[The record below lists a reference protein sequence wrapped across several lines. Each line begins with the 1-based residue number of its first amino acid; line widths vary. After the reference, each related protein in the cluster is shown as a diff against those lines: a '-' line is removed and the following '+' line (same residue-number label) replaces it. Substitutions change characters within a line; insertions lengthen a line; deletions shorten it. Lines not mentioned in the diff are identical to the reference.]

1 MLLTRRHLLGKSL
14 TVGAA
19 TAVSNLAPPF
29 LLDLL
34 AAQTDPL
41 AFTHVAVIDATGQPT
56 LPDRTVIVNSDRIQT
71 IGKFSQKS
79 LPKRA
84 RVIDASGKY
93 MIPGLWDMH
102 AHFRGG
108 ADLIPDN
115 EAWLSMFLAY
125 GITGVR
131 EMGGDIPETVFQW
144 RTEIANGTR
153 LGPRI
158 LSAGAKLDGPKP
170 EWPGSIPVTDAASAR
185 AAVDKVKS
193 MGADFVKIYARDF
206 PPDVFAAIVDEAHQQ
221 GLTVGGHLPFMTMTT
236 RDSIDGG
243 VRFIEHANLHVLGG
257 CSRSEKQIDDECVAR
272 RDSKTPMRL
281 GDVMYRYAQ
290 TFDEDWAREL
300 AGELVQHDVWV
311 TPTLAAARTNESL
324 GRVDYEQD
332 PDRKYVFPGMW
343 KTWDPRTGMRHP
355 LSQEQL
361 EQAKLVNAKTAA
373 LVKLMQTSGVGLLAG
388 SDSGASNS
396 YRFPGRTLHEELE
409 LLVGCG
415 LSPMEALQAATRN
428 PARFLGELPRSGT
441 LEEGKTANLTLLT
454 ANPLE
459 DVRNSQKIDAV
470 VLKGRL
476 LTRADLDQLLQDVA
490 TKAAAANRGL

>member
-1 MLLTRRHLLGKSL
+1 MLLSRRDLLGKSL
-14 TVGAA
+14 VVGAV
-19 TAVSNLAPPF
+19 TVVSNLAPSL

-34 AAQTDPL
+34 APPTDAL
-41 AFTHVAVIDATGQPT
+41 AFTHVTVIDATGQPT
-56 LPDRTVIVNSDRIQT
+56 LPDRTVVVVSDRIQT
-71 IGKFSQKS
+71 IGKFSETK

-115 EAWLSMFLAY
+115 EAWLPIFLAY

-144 RTEIANGTR
+144 RAEIANGTR

-158 LSAGAKLDGPKP
+158 LSSGPKLDGPKP
-170 EWPGSIPVTDAASAR
+170 EWPGSIPVTDPASAR
-185 AAVDKVKS
+185 AAVDKLKS
-193 MGADFVKIYARDF
+193 MGADFVKILSRDF
-206 PPDVFAAIVDEAHQQ
+206 PPDVFAAIVDEAHKQ

-236 RDSIDGG
+236 RDAIHGG

-300 AGELVQHDVWV
+300 AGELVQQDVWV
-311 TPTLAAARTNESL
+311 TPTLAAGRTNESL
-324 GRVDYEQD
+324 GRVDYEQH
-332 PDRKYVFPGMW
+332 PDRKYIFPGMW
-343 KTWDPRTGMRHP
+343 KTWDPKTGMRHP
-355 LSQEQL
+355 LSEEQL
-361 EQAKLVNAKTAA
+361 EQAELVDEKTAA

-396 YRFPGRTLHEELE
+396 YRFPGRTLHQELE

-415 LSPMEALQAATRN
+415 LSPMEALQTATRN

-441 LEEGKTANLTLLT
+441 LEEGKTANLVLLT
-454 ANPLE
+454 ASPLE
-459 DVRNSQKIDAV
+459 DIRNSKKIDAV

-490 TKAAAANRGL
+490 TKAATANR

>member
-1 MLLTRRHLLGKSL
+1 MLLSRRHLLAKSL
-14 TVGAA
+14 TVGAV
-19 TAVSNLAPPF
+19 TVVSNLAPSL

-41 AFTHVAVIDATGQPT
+41 AFTHVTVIDATGQPA
-56 LPDRTVIVNSDRIQT
+56 LPDRTVVVVSDRIQT
-71 IGKFSQKS
+71 IGKFSETK

-108 ADLIPDN
+108 AELIPDN
-115 EAWLSMFLAY
+115 EAWLPVFLAY

-131 EMGGDIPETVFQW
+131 EMGGDIADTVFRW

-158 LSAGAKLDGPKP
+158 LTSGPKLDGPKP
-170 EWPGSIPVTDAASAR
+170 EWPGSIPVTDPGSAR
-185 AAVDKVKS
+185 AAVDKLKS
-193 MGADFVKIYARDF
+193 MGADFVKIYSRDF
-206 PPDVFAAIVDEAHQQ
+206 PPDVFAAIVDDAHKQ
-221 GLTVGGHLPFMTMTT
+221 GLSVGGHLPFMTMTT
-236 RDSIDGG
+236 RDAIHGG
-243 VRFIEHANLHVLGG
+243 VRFIEHANLFVLGG
-257 CSRSEKQIDDECVAR
+257 CSRSEKQINDDYVAR
-272 RDSKTPMRL
+272 RQSKSPMNL
-281 GDVMYRYAQ
+281 VDLTYHYAQ
-290 TFDEDWAREL
+290 TFEEDWAREL

-311 TPTLAAARTNESL
+311 TPTLAAGRGNESL
-324 GRVDYEQD
+324 GRVDYEQHQ
-332 PDRKYVFPGMW
+332 DRKYIFPGMW
-343 KTWDPRTGMRHP
+343 KTWDPKTGLRHP
-355 LSQEQL
+355 LREEQL
-361 EQAKLVNAKTAA
+361 EQLKLVDEKTAA
-373 LVKLMQTSGVGLLAG
+373 LVKLMQTRGVGLLAG

-396 YRFPGRTLHEELE
+396 YRFPGWTLHQELE
-409 LLVGCG
+409 LLVGSG

-441 LEEGKTANLTLLT
+441 LEEGRTANLVLLT
-454 ANPLE
+454 ASPLE
-459 DVRNSQKIDAV
+459 DIRNSKKIDAV
-470 VLKGRL
+470 VLKGKL